1 MGSVGSGLTESAAKI
16 AVAGGHGYKQSV
28 GGRQGNLGGVTA
40 IVLPALLA
48 AGLAGAQ
55 TRPLRTEEATTAPAG
70 QIVFETG
77 FQAIAAEPSYLTGIE
92 RTRWDG
98 PLLRF
103 VYSPADGVEVDLE
116 WVAAVGAASGGGE
129 RGVWDSGDVSLRT
142 KLRFLKGRGR
152 RPTLAARFGV
162 ALPQTSYEDREL
174 GPLGL
179 GPNTIRVYVEA
190 LLTQPLGP
198 VELDVNAGLFLHDEV
213 SRLHDQV
220 DFLSYALAA
229 RWSVRPGW
237 EIVGEVAG
245 RAGKGKPDVP
255 ERSEARIGVRFSRG
269 RLRADAAVRRGLI
282 GEQGTWG
289 GTAGLTWTI
298 RPGS

>member
-1 MGSVGSGLTESAAKI
+1 
-16 AVAGGHGYKQSV
+16 V
-28 GGRQGNLGGVTA
+28 GGRRGNLGRVTA

-48 AGLAGAQ
+48 AAGPAGAQ
-55 TRPLRTEEATTAPAG
+55 TRPLQTEEATTAPAG

-77 FQAIAAEPSYLTGIE
+77 FQAIAAEPSYITRIE

-98 PLLRF
+98 PLLRL
-103 VYSPADGVEVDLE
+103 VYSPADSVELDLE
-116 WVAAVGAASGGGE
+116 WVAAVGALVADGE
-129 RGVWDSGDVSLRT
+129 RRVSDFGDVSLRT
-142 KLRFLKGRGR
+142 KLRLLKGRGR

-162 ALPQTSYEDREL
+162 ILPQTSYEDKQFR
-174 GPLGL
+174 PLSL

-190 LLTQPLGP
+190 LLTQPVGLLR
-198 VELDVNAGLFLHDEV
+198 LDVNAGLFIHDEV
-213 SRLHDQV
+213 SELHNQI
-220 DFLSYALAA
+220 DFLSYGLAA
-229 RWSVRPGW
+229 RWSLGPGW

-245 RAGKGKPDVP
+245 RAGQAKPDAP

-282 GEQGTWG
+282 DEQGTWG